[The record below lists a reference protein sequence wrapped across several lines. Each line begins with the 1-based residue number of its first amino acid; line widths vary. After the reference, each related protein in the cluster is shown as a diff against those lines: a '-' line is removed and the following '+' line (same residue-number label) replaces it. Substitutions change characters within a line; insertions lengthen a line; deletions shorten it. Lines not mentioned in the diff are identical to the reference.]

1 MPREKE
7 TFRLELEE
15 ILKFT
20 GGRPGADG
28 DRRQQLYRA
37 KPTGV
42 PRAVQRQRERGHQ
55 RRGARQML
63 AR

>member
-20 GGRPGADG
+20 GGRPGTDG

-37 KPTGV
+37 SRRV
-42 PRAVQRQRERGHQ
+42 CRERYNVSGKE
-55 RRGARQML
+55 GISAVALAQML